1 MMLTNFKPIKIGS
14 KYVVKLEKF
23 TKSTYLTTTTSG
35 YVVEVGIELAKE
47 LDTLQDV
54 TDLAYAYTMNI
65 KYSKNEN

>member
-1 MMLTNFKPIKIGS
+1 MMLTNCKPIKIGS

-47 LDTLQDV
+47 LDTLQEV
-54 TDLAYAYTMNI
+54 IDLAYAYTMNI
-65 KYSKNEN
+65 NYK

>member
-47 LDTLQDV
+47 LDTLQEV
-54 TDLAYAYTMNI
+54 IDLAYAYTMNI
-65 KYSKNEN
+65 NYK

>member
-1 MMLTNFKPIKIGS
+1 MMLTKIKPIKIGS
-14 KYVVKLEKF
+14 KYIVKLEKF
-23 TKSTYLTTTTSG
+23 PKSTYLTTTSSG

-65 KYSKNEN
+65 NYK